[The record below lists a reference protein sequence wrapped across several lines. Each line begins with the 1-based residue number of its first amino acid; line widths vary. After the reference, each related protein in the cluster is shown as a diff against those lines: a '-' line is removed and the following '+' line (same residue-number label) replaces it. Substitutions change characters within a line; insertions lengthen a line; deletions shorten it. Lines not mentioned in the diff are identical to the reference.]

1 MEKTDSQTPSTPT
14 VIPAPVSACDVLTPL
29 SQDTGL
35 PTSGAVAAR
44 VRQQMRENASSPSPA
59 SSPSSSHSDSATR
72 SGGELSPVQ
81 KRSETLLP
89 MGKREGDAVRTWR
102 RMIVEYR

>member
-81 KRSETLLP
+81 SGAKPCCLWVNAKAMRS
-89 MGKREGDAVRTWR
+89 GRGDG
-102 RMIVEYR
+102 